1 MRRLLFKSETIVA
14 LTIVI
19 MIMVICSFNPAFFSI
34 GTLFN
39 ILRSSI
45 VMGIFAVSTMMVI
58 IYGGVD
64 ISFTYIAACAM
75 YLSIRLLVS
84 IGYTGTPVL
93 LFVLSGIIG
102 LCFGLMNA
110 FFISQFKL
118 PTLIVTLGIGAAIQ
132 GFVVFFVGSEHI
144 IDLPGHLLD
153 FSRAGFLATKLPTG
167 ATVSLHPAI
176 LITMAFAVIVWFLLK
191 KTIFGR
197 GIYAIGGSREAAER
211 SGLNIRSI
219 EYALF
224 GLVGFCAGIGGMVY
238 ACLNRQANPHLIVGS
253 EMDVIAAV
261 VLGGASITGG
271 RGTVGGAL
279 LGVLLIVI
287 LNNSLILIGIPS
299 EWQKVV
305 IGAVII
311 IGTTLPILQAKSR
324 QKHGD
329 LTVHDAN
336 IPKTE
341 EEFQKP

>member
-1 MRRLLFKSETIVA
+1 MSTNNLKGGSAVRKLLSRSETIVA
-14 LTIVI
+14 VTII
-19 MIMVICSFNPAFFSI
+19 IMVAMISFLNPAFFSI

-45 VMGIFAVSTMMVI
+45 IMGIFAVSTMMVI

-64 ISFTYIAACAM
+64 VSFTFIAACSM
-75 YLSIRLLVS
+75 YLTIRLLEA
-84 IGYTGTPVL
+84 IGYTGSPVL
-93 LFVLSGIIG
+93 LFVLTAIIG
-102 LCFGLMNA
+102 LGFGLINA
-110 FFISQFKL
+110 FFISRFKL
-118 PTLIVTLGIGAAIQ
+118 PTLIVTLGTGAAIQ

-153 FSRAGFLATKLPTG
+153 FSRASLLTVQLPNG
-167 ATVSLHPAI
+167 ALVNLHPAI
-176 LITMAFAVIVWFLLK
+176 FITISLAIIIWFLMK

-211 SGLNIRSI
+211 SGLNIRGI

-224 GLVGFCAGIGGMVY
+224 GFVGLCSGLGGMLY
-238 ACLNRQANPHLIVGS
+238 ACLNRQANPHLMVGS

-271 RGTVGGAL
+271 RGTVAGTL

-299 EWQKVV
+299 QWQKVV
-305 IGAVII
+305 IGLVII
-311 IGTTLPILQAKSR
+311 MGTAIPIMQSKLK
-324 QKHGD
+324 QKHRS
-329 LTVHDAN
+329 A
-336 IPKTE
+336 KA
-341 EEFQKP
+341 